1 MDRNWRIRPI
11 SQYRVTE
18 PVVFKKRA
26 AKSNFRK
33 LPARDDSD
41 SSAYSSSEDES
52 GHRIKRRKRN
62 TGAITASSRNRPTSA
77 TDLTPTIYTA
87 DRSGIIQSVNDATKQ
102 SDWYD
107 ENASEA
113 LSSKNLLGSTGSVP
127 AESKDADGTYR
138 GLANQ
143 TKFIQKNPN
152 APTRTVRPVKAP
164 TDIRTITITDF
175 APDVCKDYKQTGFS
189 VG

>member
-1 MDRNWRIRPI
+1 LKHCFNTFLDSKSTMDAAKALAAAPA
-11 SQYRVTE
+11 E

-87 DRSGIIQSVNDATKQ
+87 DRSGII
-102 SDWYD
+102 
-107 ENASEA
+107 
-113 LSSKNLLGSTGSVP
+113 
-127 AESKDADGTYR
+127 
-138 GLANQ
+138 
-143 TKFIQKNPN
+143 
-152 APTRTVRPVKAP
+152 
-164 TDIRTITITDF
+164 
-175 APDVCKDYKQTGFS
+175 
-189 VG
+189 